1 MKHGLAYLL
10 AMILL
15 PAAALICRA
24 QTDTSARPPARVD
37 TAKADTAKKVAPGR
51 ASGYVMT
58 KSPTTAVLLS
68 IMPGGG
74 QYYNQQYWKVPL
86 FAVSAGYFLVQT
98 IRYNSLFIAKANEA
112 DLAGRDSS
120 IYPTLRFQRENY
132 RDNRDVNFAYF
143 LGVEALGMI
152 DAYVGAHL
160 FDFNVDDDISSH
172 IYLDP
177 GSRSIGLN
185 IRF

>member
-1 MKHGLAYLL
+1 MKQGPAYLL
-10 AMILL
+10 ALLLL
-15 PAAALICRA
+15 PAATLICRA
-24 QTDTSARPPARVD
+24 QTDTSARPPAPV
-37 TAKADTAKKVAPGR
+37 DTAKKVAAPR
-51 ASGYVMT
+51 PSGYVMT
-58 KSPTTAVLLS
+58 RSPTTAVLLS
-68 IMPGGG
+68 IVPGGG

-86 FAVSAGYFLVQT
+86 FAVSAGYFLFQA
-98 IRYNSLFIAKANEA
+98 IRYNSLFVAKANEA
-112 DLAGRDSS
+112 DQAGQSS
-120 IYPTLRFQRENY
+120 TLYPALKFQRESY
-132 RDNRDVNFAYF
+132 RDNRDANFAYF

-177 GSRSIGLN
+177 GGRSIGLN